1 MSVPNRWN
9 PPLRFQTSGM
19 QPCGA
24 TLERHFGVPKCEKS
38 MGPIWKPCGNKVGS
52 SWIDSKHGSNM
63 LKHSENRFETCKH
76 FLGGCDRRDCVLVGS
91 IEIKLLHGSG
101 KLLLHGNRYTTTQL
115 HNYTTTLHYTTLN
128 YTTLHYTTL
137 HYTTLHYTTFHYTS
151 LHYTTL
157 ITCGQYS
164 CFLPN
169 YNIPL
174 HSNTLH
180 YTTLHWMTLHHR

>member
-1 MSVPNRWN
+1 MYLSMSVPNRWN

-38 MGPIWKPCGNKVGS
+38 MGPIWKTCGNKVGS

-63 LKHSENRFETCKH
+63 LKPSENRFETCKH
-76 FLGGCDRRDCVLVGS
+76 FFGGCDRRDCVLVGS

-101 KLLLHGNRYTTTQL
+101 KLLLHGNR
-115 HNYTTTLHYTTLN
+115 
-128 YTTLHYTTL
+128 
-137 HYTTLHYTTFHYTS
+137 
-151 LHYTTL
+151 

-169 YNIPL
+169 YKMKHEKRPL
-174 HSNTLH
+174 SHPFVMVGGWVVKL
-180 YTTLHWMTLHHR
+180 